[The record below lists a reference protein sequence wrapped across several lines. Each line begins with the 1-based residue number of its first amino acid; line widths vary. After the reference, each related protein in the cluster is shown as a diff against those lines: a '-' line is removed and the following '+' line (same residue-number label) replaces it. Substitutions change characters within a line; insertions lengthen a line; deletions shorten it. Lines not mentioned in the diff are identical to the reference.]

1 MPGTTH
7 PFHTPNL
14 ITTTCVLSQSIII
27 CSVVAFSFTVWS
39 FNVTVKVFLMVI
51 VCIYCH
57 FMHTCIFTIQ
67 GATTIYHWDLFA
79 VFSNRLEFQSEI
91 LPTYFI
97 ILCKHSNVISI

>member
-1 MPGTTH
+1 
-7 PFHTPNL
+7 
-14 ITTTCVLSQSIII
+14 
-27 CSVVAFSFTVWS
+27 
-39 FNVTVKVFLMVI
+39 
-51 VCIYCH
+51 
-57 FMHTCIFTIQ
+57 MHTCIFTIQ